1 VIVAG
6 LALTAGGMA
15 TAAASSKVIGHGSRL
30 RTTRIFF
37 AHGTALSPKAVSA
50 TLTTTPAQPVKVQ
63 WSLVCQKPNHADPAI
78 QIAASG
84 KTGTAT
90 VRGAGTVQLEL
101 PFKKPPTCVA
111 TVYATLA
118 KKGSLVL
125 RLVQT

>member
-1 VIVAG
+1 M
-6 LALTAGGMA
+6 T
-15 TAAASSKVIGHGSRL
+15 TAATSGKVIGQGSRL
-30 RTTRIFF
+30 KTTRIFF
-37 AHGTALSPKAVSA
+37 AHGTAVSPRTVSA
-50 TLTTTPAQPVKVQ
+50 TLTPSPAQPVKVQ

-90 VRGAGTVQLEL
+90 VHGAGTVQLEL